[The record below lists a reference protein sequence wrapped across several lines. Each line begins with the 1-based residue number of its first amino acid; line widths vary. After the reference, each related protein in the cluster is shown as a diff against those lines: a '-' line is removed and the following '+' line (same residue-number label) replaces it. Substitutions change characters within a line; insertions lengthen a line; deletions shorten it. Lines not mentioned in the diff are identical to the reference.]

1 MEMHFFSLQGK
12 YHCADLQNDV
22 ILELNNRNVCKNP
35 PVPLGRFAFNI
46 IPRSPVGYT

>member
-22 ILELNNRNVCKNP
+22 ILEVSKSKYMQKST
-35 PVPLGRFAFNI
+35 
-46 IPRSPVGYT
+46 SPSW